1 MFLSF
6 RSNAKFTGG
15 GNKLYQWLMLKYFLK
30 AKLSKNASV
39 SSRPSETTG
48 SVPV

>member
-1 MFLSF
+1 MSVV
-6 RSNAKFTGG
+6 NAEIFFEGK
-15 GNKLYQWLMLKYFLK
+15 NI
-30 AKLSKNASV
+30 SKNASA